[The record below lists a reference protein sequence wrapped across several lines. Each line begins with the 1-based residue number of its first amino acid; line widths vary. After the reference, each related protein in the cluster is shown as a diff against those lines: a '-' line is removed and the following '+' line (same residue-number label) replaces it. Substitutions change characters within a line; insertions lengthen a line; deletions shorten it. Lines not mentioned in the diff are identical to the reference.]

1 MPKMKTHKGSA
12 KRMRLTGTGKVR
24 RFKAGAGHLMTTKN
38 AKRRRR
44 LRQGALV
51 MGLQAKRV
59 KRLLSSS

>member
-1 MPKMKTHKGSA
+1 MPKMKTHQGLA
-12 KRMRLTGTGKVR
+12 KRMKVTGGGKVR

-51 MGLQAKRV
+51 VGLQAKKIKRV
-59 KRLLSSS
+59 IPS